1 MENNIKAQ
9 IGKTNISGD
18 GNNIKQIGYGNQNN
32 SNNIIHN
39 HYHQTNQNSSS
50 DGNGLILFGVFI
62 TGFIIFMNYIL
73 FKNAY
78 YISNIIRYIHAS
90 LALIPI
96 ALYNIY
102 KKEALSKNNILKSS
116 LILIIGV
123 LSFICAKE
131 LFTMNEFKALADH
144 AYNKNLSEYWNMQ
157 REWKIISIYFLIG
170 TTLVTLLLGI
180 NIFSTIAFFKYS
192 LTLEKTINLTG
203 IIIIFLLA
211 ILIFYF
217 IIFDQAILLNL
228 INKIPLIK

>member
-1 MENNIKAQ
+1 MGNNIKAQ

-32 SNNIIHN
+32 SNNIVHN
-39 HYHQTNQNSSS
+39 HYHQTNHNSSP
-50 DGNGLILFGVFI
+50 DGNELILFGIFI
-62 TGFIIFMNYIL
+62 TGIIIFMNYVL
-73 FKNAY
+73 FKHAY
-78 YISNIIRYIHAS
+78 YISNIIKYIHAS

-102 KKEALSKNNILKSS
+102 KKEALSKNNIFKSS

-131 LFTMNEFKALADH
+131 LFTMNEFKALANH

-157 REWKIISIYFLIG
+157 REWKIISIYFLIV
-170 TTLVTLLLGI
+170 TTSITLLLGI
-180 NIFSTIAFFKYS
+180 NIFFTIAFFKYS
-192 LTLEKTINLTG
+192 LTLEKLINLTG

-217 IIFDQAILLNL
+217 IIFDKAILLNL

>member
-1 MENNIKAQ
+1 MKNNIKAQ
-9 IGKTNISGD
+9 IGKNNTYGD
-18 GNNIKQIGYGNQNN
+18 GNNVNQIGYGNQNN
-32 SNNIIHN
+32 SNNIVHN

-50 DGNGLILFGVFI
+50 DGNELILFGILI
-62 TGFIIFMNYIL
+62 TGFIIFMDYIL
-73 FKNAY
+73 FKHAY
-78 YISNIIRYIHAS
+78 YISNIIKYTHVI
-90 LALIPI
+90 LALTPI

-102 KKEALSKNNILKSS
+102 KKEVLSKNNILKSS

-131 LFTMNEFKALADH
+131 LFSMDEFKALANH
-144 AYNKNLSEYWNMQ
+144 AYNKNFSEYWNMQ
-157 REWKIISIYFLIG
+157 REWKVRSIYFFIC

-180 NIFSTIAFFKYS
+180 NIFFTIAFFKYS
-192 LTLEKTINLTG
+192 LTLEKVINLTG

-217 IIFDQAILLNL
+217 IIFDKSILLNL

>member
-1 MENNIKAQ
+1 MGNNIKTQ

-32 SNNIIHN
+32 SNNIVHN
-39 HYHQTNQNSSS
+39 HYHQTNHNSSP
-50 DGNGLILFGVFI
+50 DGNELILFWIFI
-62 TGFIIFMNYIL
+62 TGIIIFMNYVL
-73 FKNAY
+73 FKHAY
-78 YISNIIRYIHAS
+78 YISNIIKYIHAS
-90 LALIPI
+90 LVLIPI

-102 KKEALSKNNILKSS
+102 KKEALSKNNIFKSS

-123 LSFICAKE
+123 LSFICTKE
-131 LFTMNEFKALADH
+131 LFTMNEFKALANH

-170 TTLVTLLLGI
+170 TTLITLLLGI
-180 NIFSTIAFFKYS
+180 NIFFTIAFFKYS
-192 LTLEKTINLTG
+192 LTLEKVINLTG

-217 IIFDQAILLNL
+217 IIFDKAILLNL

>member
-1 MENNIKAQ
+1 MGNNIKAK
-9 IGKTNISGD
+9 IGKTNISGG
-18 GNNIKQIGYGNQNN
+18 GNNIKQISYGNQNN
-32 SNNIIHN
+32 SNNIVYN

-50 DGNGLILFGVFI
+50 DGNELILFGIFI

-73 FKNAY
+73 FKHAY
-78 YISNIIRYIHAS
+78 YISNIIKYTHTI
-90 LALIPI
+90 LALTPI
-96 ALYNIY
+96 SLYNVY
-102 KKEALSKNNILKSS
+102 KKEALS
-116 LILIIGV
+116 LIIGA

-131 LFTMNEFKALADH
+131 LFTMNEFKALANH

-170 TTLVTLLLGI
+170 ATLVTLLIGI
-180 NIFSTIAFFKYS
+180 NIFFTILFFKYS
-192 LTLEKTINLTG
+192 LTLEKVINLTG

-217 IIFDQAILLNL
+217 IIFDKAILLNL

>member
-1 MENNIKAQ
+1 MGNNIKAQ
-9 IGKTNISGD
+9 IGKTNISGA

-32 SNNIIHN
+32 SNNIVYN

-50 DGNGLILFGVFI
+50 DGNKLILFGIFI

-73 FKNAY
+73 FKHAY
-78 YISNIIRYIHAS
+78 YISNIIKYIHAS

-116 LILIIGV
+116 LILIIGA
-123 LSFICAKE
+123 LSFICVKE
-131 LFTMNEFKALADH
+131 LFTMNEFKALANH

-170 TTLVTLLLGI
+170 TTLVTLLLSI
-180 NIFSTIAFFKYS
+180 NIFFTIIFFKYS
-192 LTLEKTINLTG
+192 LTLERVINLTG

-217 IIFDQAILLNL
+217 IIFDKAILLNL

>member
-1 MENNIKAQ
+1 MGNNIKAQ

-32 SNNIIHN
+32 SNNIVHN

-50 DGNGLILFGVFI
+50 DGNELILFGIFI

-73 FKNAY
+73 FKHAY
-78 YISNIIRYIHAS
+78 YISNIIKYIHAS

-102 KKEALSKNNILKSS
+102 KKEALSKNNIFKASF
-116 LILIIGV
+116 ILIIGA

-131 LFTMNEFKALADH
+131 FKALANH

-170 TTLVTLLLGI
+170 ATLVTLLIGI
-180 NIFSTIAFFKYS
+180 NIFFTILFFKYS
-192 LTLEKTINLTG
+192 LTLEKVINLTG

-217 IIFDQAILLNL
+217 IIFDKTILLNL